1 MAAVLFLPVA
11 FPLLFGYAVEAVR
24 SSQSRPQDPPPGW
37 RLSWRLV
44 RDGLWT
50 ALLLALL
57 TAPFAIAF
65 WPLAQVLYRGR
76 QVISSQDAFIDRL
89 FALAAAGM
97 LLALPWGLVL
107 LLFVPANVARFAA
120 SGRAGQLFN
129 AAGALRLA
137 RAQFGT
143 WNLALATVVTGW
155 ALGLAAGGLLC
166 VGIIPG
172 AFYAILVSAHASA
185 RLQPAP
191 SGPAADPP
199 AG

>member
-1 MAAVLFLPVA
+1 MPVA

-37 RLSWRLV
+37 SVSWRLV
-44 RDGLWT
+44 SDGLWT

-57 TAPFAIAF
+57 TAPFAAAF
-65 WPLAQVLYRGR
+65 WPLAQLLYRGR
-76 QVISSQDAFIDRL
+76 QVLSSQDAFIDRL
-89 FALAAAGM
+89 YALAGAGL
-97 LLALPWGLVL
+97 LLALPWGLLL
-107 LLFVPANVARFAA
+107 LLFVPAGVARFAS
-120 SGRAGQLFN
+120 SGRAGQLFDP
-129 AAGALRLA
+129 AGALRLA
-137 RAQFGT
+137 RARFAS

-166 VGIIPG
+166 VGLIPG
-172 AFYAILVSAHASA
+172 AFYAILVSAHATA

-199 AG
+199 PG